1 MTGRRGWVTLNEV
14 SRYGLLVTWL
24 ALGCGGDQGIERPTP
39 LFSES
44 PVEYPLEL
52 WDQDVEGSTIVR
64 VLVNREGGV
73 DSVAVLE
80 SSGHAALDSAALHGA
95 RSMEFAPAR
104 RAGEPLKVWARVPVH
119 FSKSGEAPAKEPS
132 DETPDTVAAALWS
145 ESDGG
150 MTDPGARLETA
161 LTMAPEPDV
170 TSGLAERNMQWGR
183 HETPVAPV
191 IHPDVTS
198 GLAEINIWR
207 AGDGVGIWRNGD
219 GAAIWRGGGA
229 TVVARRGGAGIA
241 RATRRQR

>member
-14 SRYGLLVTWL
+14 GRYGLLVTWL
-24 ALGCGGDQGIERPTP
+24 ALGGGGDQGIERPTP

-119 FSKSGEAPAKEPS
+119 FSKSGEAPAKEPP

-161 LTMAPEPDV
+161 LTLAFEPDV
-170 TSGLAERNMQWGR
+170 TSGLAEKNMRWRR
-183 HETPVAPV
+183 HEKLVAPV
-191 IHPDVTS
+191 IHSDVTS

-207 AGDGVGIWRNGD
+207 DGGGP
-219 GAAIWRGGGA
+219 AIWPGGGA
-229 TVVARRGGAGIA
+229 TVVVRRGGAGIA
-241 RATRRQR
+241 PATRRQR